1 MNKQELKQLI
11 REEISNIINTQTPKV
26 SQWLIDSFIS
36 GVQDQKQYGED
47 IDIMASEGTE
57 DYDYLITAAE
67 VTIESTDSDDTT
79 TEELI
84 NAAQEYYIF
93 NKKKPQLNEELYDFV
108 NDIKRA
114 IGKGNKLYAIEN
126 YLGRELSYEEKDAL
140 IYAGVMQGY
149 NSNSGSNRGK
159 YRRY

>member
-108 NDIKRA
+108 NDIKRTL
-114 IGKGNKLYAIEN
+114 GTGNRTYEVEN
-126 YLGRELSYEEKDAL
+126 YLGRELSYEEKEAL
-140 IYAGVMQGY
+140 KDDGVLVTY
-149 NSNSGSNRGK
+149 TKPKRK
-159 YRRY
+159 YWE

>member
-36 GVQDQKQYGED
+36 GVQAQKQYGED

-67 VTIESTDSDDTT
+67 VTIEGTDSDDTT

-84 NAAQEYYIF
+84 NAAQEYYI
-93 NKKKPQLNEELYDFV
+93 LN
-108 NDIKRA
+108 
-114 IGKGNKLYAIEN
+114 
-126 YLGRELSYEEKDAL
+126 
-140 IYAGVMQGY
+140 IY
-149 NSNSGSNRGK
+149 
-159 YRRY
+159 

>member
-1 MNKQELKQLI
+1 MNKKELKQLI

-93 NKKKPQLNEELYDFV
+93 N
-108 NDIKRA
+108 
-114 IGKGNKLYAIEN
+114 
-126 YLGRELSYEEKDAL
+126 
-140 IYAGVMQGY
+140 
-149 NSNSGSNRGK
+149 
-159 YRRY
+159 RY